1 MSEPRNAQSAL
12 NLRLVL
18 ASFGLLFSVPLAVW
32 SAAAGYPVSAL
43 LLGAV
48 ALITLVDL
56 FIIQYRR
63 RQRHRREPP
72 GTHHT
77 LFE

>member
-1 MSEPRNAQSAL
+1 MTEPRNAQSAL

-18 ASFGLLFSVPLAVW
+18 ASFGLIVTLPLAVW
-32 SAAAGYPVSAL
+32 AAITGHVLLAV
-43 LLGAV
+43 LLGVLAAV
-48 ALITLVDL
+48 AFVDL
-56 FIIQYRR
+56 FVIQYRR
-63 RQRHRREPP
+63 RQRRRREPP